1 MRRQGGGGGTVL
13 AIGSRPSLKTL
24 AVVDAVDKAAAA
36 WLALSCAMTDSSRI
50 WQACRS
56 RRVCARDA
64 KPAGPPPDHD
74 EPAWPGF
81 LDAAGKQRSRAAA
94 GLTSARAGRLGHEL
108 CSALAG
114 SPACTDK
121 AHAAARS
128 LAPSGRRGRD
138 MLCVRRSPCQV
149 EGVGTTP
156 AREPAPGT
164 RPRAPHH
171 ILPPIATLAP
181 AAKPP
186 AALVAGLCTPPLFPM
201 RLPCAEPVR
210 VQASFVPPPV
220 AADAGATKAR
230 AHRRLVGRLV
240 GPLFRTAGHR
250 VRTQHGVSTSAENRQ
265 KRGDVE
271 ILDYL
276 QDAAGSRNL
285 GCEHG

>member
-181 AAKPP
+181 AAKSLPP
-186 AALVAGLCTPPLFPM
+186 PWSQAYAPLPSS
-201 RLPCAEPVR
+201 RCAFREPVR
-210 VQASFVPPPV
+210 GYRPLLSPPPV
-220 AADAGATKAR
+220 AAADVPQGPPAT
-230 AHRRLVGRLV
+230 GW
-240 GPLFRTAGHR
+240 
-250 VRTQHGVSTSAENRQ
+250 
-265 KRGDVE
+265 
-271 ILDYL
+271 
-276 QDAAGSRNL
+276 
-285 GCEHG
+285 